1 MLDQER
7 TDFMMVLVTA
17 SPSLLTLMLRYMVEW
32 EVVGFGHSCLQ
43 FTMTTNLCFGTKT
56 ENGRQESVLG

>member
-1 MLDQER
+1 
-7 TDFMMVLVTA
+7 MMVLVTA